1 MKKTYIQPQAK
12 EIKVELQPIMD
23 ASVSISIDGGNTS
36 EIGNSGNDVKE
47 EFNDF
52 GW

>member
-23 ASVSISIDGGNTS
+23 ASVGIAEGTTTS
-36 EIGNSGNDVKE
+36 EMGYTSGNDAKE
-47 EFNDF
+47 DF